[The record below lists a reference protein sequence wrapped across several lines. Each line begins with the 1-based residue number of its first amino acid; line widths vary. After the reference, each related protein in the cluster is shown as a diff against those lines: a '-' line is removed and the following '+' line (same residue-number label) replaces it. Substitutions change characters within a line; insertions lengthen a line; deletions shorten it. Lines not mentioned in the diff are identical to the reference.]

1 MPNRPAVL
9 VALAVSLAG
18 VTLAA
23 TGPKQQADQA
33 APSGPTLK
41 PGSLLY
47 ANFENSPD
55 GKPVSSRGG
64 AVNLWGYQEQPTMKA
79 VFKGPS
85 LIRTSKLNQN
95 HGVMFEYELVTPNE
109 WEGVALEIQGR
120 PEAGGVLPEDDVS
133 EFKEMLIAA
142 YATGTQY
149 VRVEIKTAGNQRLNE
164 HSAYPMYTFKLKDG
178 FNTYKIP
185 LKAFAQPAWVTDT
198 RIDPKE
204 VLKRLTAITF
214 AVYCEQTCRPAK
226 GTAVVDDIAF
236 EK

>member
-1 MPNRPAVL
+1 MLNRVAVC
-9 VALAVSLAG
+9 VALTVSLAG
-18 VTLAA
+18 VRLAA
-23 TGPKQQADQA
+23 DGPKEQGGEA
-33 APSGPTLK
+33 AQSALKLK

-47 ANFENSPD
+47 ADFENSSD

-64 AVNLWGYQEQPTMKA
+64 AVNLWGYQEQPTIPA

-109 WEGVALEIQGR
+109 WEGVTLEVQGR
-120 PEAGGVLPEDDVS
+120 PETEGSLPDDDVS
-133 EFKEMLIAA
+133 GFKEMLVAA

-149 VRVEIKTAGNQRLNE
+149 VRIEVKTAGNDRINE
-164 HSAYPMYTFKLKDG
+164 HSAYPMYAFKLKDG

-185 LKAFAQPAWVTDT
+185 LKAFTQPAWVSDT

-204 VLKRLTAITF
+204 VLKKLTAITF
-214 AVYCEQTCRPAK
+214 SVYCEQTCRPAK
-226 GTAVVDDIAF
+226 GTVVVDDIAF